1 MLLLRNMERLIS
13 PVGLIKEFGG
23 SYAKE
28 LGIDLCFTDQIEIQ
42 KWFLAALLYG
52 ARISG
57 KTAANTYAQFQSAGI
72 ISPEKIS
79 NAGWNELVRL
89 LGRGGYRRYDFK
101 TADKL
106 LDVSKTLLQH
116 YAGDLNVLHG
126 LAADRSDLERRIK
139 RLGKGVGDVT
149 VNIFLREMR
158 SIWPKAQ
165 PLPSKQTVQAAKAL
179 GLIANDLVNGGAI
192 LEALKAAAQEDGLTP
207 ENFPDFE
214 ASLVRYGLAT
224 KKGLSALHR

>member
-1 MLLLRNMERLIS
+1 MKRLIS
-13 PVGLIKEFGG
+13 PIALVKEFGG

-28 LGIDLCFTDQIEIQ
+28 LDIDLCRADSAEIQ
-42 KWFLAALLYG
+42 KWFLAALLFG

-57 KTAANTYAQFQSAGI
+57 KIAAKTYTEFQSAGM

-89 LGRGGYRRYDFK
+89 LGRGGYKRYDFK

-106 LDVSKTLLQH
+106 LEVSNILLQD
-116 YAGDLNVLHG
+116 YAGDLNVLHC
-126 LAADRSDLERRIK
+126 LATDSPDLKRQIK
-139 RLGKGVGDVT
+139 RLRKGACDVT

-158 SIWPKAQ
+158 STWPKAQ

-179 GLIANDLVNGGAI
+179 GLIANDLADERAI
-192 LEALKAAAQEDGLTP
+192 LEALKAAAQEDGLKP
-207 ENFPDFE
+207 EDFPDFE
-214 ASLVRYGLAT
+214 AALVRYGLAMR
-224 KKGLSALHR
+224 KKA

>member
-1 MLLLRNMERLIS
+1 MGCLIS
-13 PVGLIKEFGG
+13 PAGLVKEFGG

-28 LGIDLCFTDQIEIQ
+28 LGINLFRADRVEIH

-57 KTAANTYAQFQSAGI
+57 KIAAKTYAQFQSAGI
-72 ISPEKIS
+72 ISPKEIS

-106 LDVSKTLLQH
+106 LEVSNILLQD
-116 YAGDLNVLHG
+116 YAGDLNVLHC
-126 LAADRSDLERRIK
+126 LAADGPDLEQRIK

-165 PLPSKQTVQAAKAL
+165 PLPSKQTVQAARAL
-179 GLIANDLVNGGAI
+179 GLIANDLADRMDI
-192 LEALKAAAQEDGLTP
+192 LEALKAAAQEDGLKP
-207 ENFPDFE
+207 DDFPDFE
-214 ASLVRYGLAT
+214 AALVRYGS
-224 KKGLSALHR
+224 GR